1 VFQRFNAHANGIMH
15 LRVLATVY
23 VSMLSRR
30 VKLIPSVSG
39 GQIGNVGLAVPTLG
53 LALGL
58 QVAIV
63 YVFYRDLEEDKG

>member
-1 VFQRFNAHANGIMH
+1 MFQRFIAHANGIMH

-30 VKLIPSVSG
+30 VKLIPSVSRD
-39 GQIGNVGLAVPTLG
+39 QIGYVGLAVPTLE

-58 QVAIV
+58 QVAIM
-63 YVFYRDLEEDKG
+63 YIFYRDL